1 MAPAAAVT
9 GELRTPA
16 HAGTV
21 RSPVRA
27 EAVRAAVAVP
37 AAVRALTPRGS
48 GHPASAQAG
57 EGGGDLVRGVIGARR
72 HGASLY
78 AT

>member
-1 MAPAAAVT
+1 MAPSAAVT
-9 GELRTPA
+9 GELGTPA
-16 HAGTV
+16 RARTM
-21 RSPVRA
+21 RTPVRA

-37 AAVRALTPRGS
+37 AAVRNLTPRGS
-48 GHPASAQAG
+48 RHPASAQAG